1 LYIGR
6 TRPGVLQ
13 LQSITIQ
20 GADQNLFTLA
30 PVSQTTLG
38 QGEWLKLGVMYKNQM
53 QVPIVLLDA
62 KIVIK
67 NNVNGTQVIK
77 IVGGG

>member
-1 LYIGR
+1 
-6 TRPGVLQ
+6 
-13 LQSITIQ
+13 
-20 GADQNLFTLA
+20 
-30 PVSQTTLG
+30 
-38 QGEWLKLGVMYKNQM
+38 M

>member
-1 LYIGR
+1 MGR
-6 TRPGVLQ
+6 TTPGVLQ

-20 GADQNLFTLA
+20 GADQKLFTLA
-30 PVSQTTLG
+30 PVSQSTLS

-53 QVPIVLLDA
+53 QVPIGSLDA
-62 KIVIK
+62 TIVIK
-67 NNVNGTQVIK
+67 NNVNGSKTIK